1 MKRASADVGFIF
13 IAYNLRRIIN
23 ILTIEKLL
31 ELLAPSHSQMAIN
44 PLSESIK
51 LIYDSLNLPKITLL
65 KKALILFTTTQLATF
80 TKNTRLTVGF

>member
-31 ELLAPSHSQMAIN
+31 ELLAPSHSQKAIN
-44 PLSESIK
+44 PLSDSLK

>member
-31 ELLAPSHSQMAIN
+31 ELLASSYSQMAIN

-65 KKALILFTTTQLATF
+65 KKALELFDYLLFTTF
-80 TKNTRLTVGF
+80 TKNTRPTAGF

>member
-31 ELLAPSHSQMAIN
+31 ELLASSYSQIAIN
-44 PLSESIK
+44 LVSESLK
-51 LIYDSLNLPKITLL
+51 LIYASLNPPKITLL
-65 KKALILFTTTQLATF
+65 KKALEFFDFLLFTTF
-80 TKNTRLTVGF
+80 TKNTRPTVGF